1 MKENPTDED
10 LEKKLGRKPTTYDRL
25 TPRDK
30 ALLLLAFVLLP
41 LILIGLVIGIGF

>member
-1 MKENPTDED
+1 MTESPTDED
-10 LEKKLGRKPTTYDRL
+10 LEKKLGRKPTAYDRL
-25 TPRDK
+25 TRRDK